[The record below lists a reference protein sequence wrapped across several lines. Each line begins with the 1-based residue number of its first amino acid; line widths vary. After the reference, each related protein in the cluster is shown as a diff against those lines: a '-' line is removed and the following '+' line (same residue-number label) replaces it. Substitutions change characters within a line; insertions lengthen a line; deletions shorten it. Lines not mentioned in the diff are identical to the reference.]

1 MVSAALVT
9 RILLKLR
16 VSMAEILAI
25 FIGTCGALMIFQK
38 DIFVIEVE
46 DQSRFMSNVISNN
59 VSQTESGYFINNG
72 TFLVT
77 NNGSLNANMFDHNET
92 SIKILNSEMDGRTT
106 QEKTNH
112 LHLMI
117 GIVLS
122 AICGLC
128 NPCKLLSLTGDE
140 LRISYQYKLQ

>member
-9 RILLKLR
+9 RFLLKLR

-25 FIGTCGALMIFQK
+25 VIGTCGALMIFQK
-38 DIFVIEVE
+38 DIFVIQVE
-46 DQSRFMSNVISNN
+46 DQSHFVSNAILNN
-59 VSQTESGYFINNG
+59 VRQTESRHFINNG
-72 TFLVT
+72 TFLMT
-77 NNGSLNANMFDHNET
+77 NDGSLNANMFDHNET
-92 SIKILNSEMDGRTT
+92 STKILNLEVDGRTT

-128 NPCKLLSLTGDE
+128 NPCKLRSLT
-140 LRISYQYKLQ
+140 SY